1 MEVSIAYNLMI
12 RCVICIGIDIC
23 FVAGQLCTL
32 YGEGCGIKYM
42 KGTSFDCLC
51 CCINCFLSSLCYIGS
66 QFAQL
71 NRSSLKSSG
80 PVSIDWSSFCYTVD
94 PSSLW
99 KIQGRCSGKH
109 LRCFRYRIRSVHQQS
124 RMRSELPW
132 SLHAG

>member
-42 KGTSFDCLC
+42 KGTRFDCLC

-80 PVSIDWSSFCYTVD
+80 PVSIDRSSSATQLIAYSKYGSQFTLEDTRKVFGQA
-94 PSSLW
+94 LA
-99 KIQGRCSGKH
+99 
-109 LRCFRYRIRSVHQQS
+109 V
-124 RMRSELPW
+124 LP
-132 SLHAG
+132 L